1 MVKTTYGKT
10 FKKKGTRG
18 KFRKGTSVRYKYL
31 NGKRV
36 STEKA
41 PRRRR

>member
-1 MVKTTYGKT
+1 MAKTTFGKT

-31 NGKRV
+31 NGRRV
-36 STEKA
+36 STVKA
-41 PRRRR
+41 PKRRR